1 MTDYDLTILYNAEL
15 LDVKDV
21 DYWGV
26 FGAGQFNDAT
36 PGVVHVWMAPGV
48 AHSGDSLLLF
58 ALTFHVEF
66 DSRIE
71 HIWRTN
77 APHDLP
83 AEISIK
89 SDVGDFS
96 FVEGTIPITGIT
108 LPPPIPLTIKL
119 IRGDVDCNG
128 KVDVFDLRTVAAY
141 YDQSAPVE
149 YDLTMD
155 GTIDIYDL
163 VVVATNFGYGGP

>member
-1 MTDYDLTILYNAEL
+1 MTDFDLTILFSSEL
-15 LDVKDV
+15 MQFVDV

-26 FGAGQFNDAT
+26 FGSGSFINTTGNVQVTMPPGT
-36 PGVVHVWMAPGV
+36 PQT
-48 AHSGDSLLLF
+48 GDRLLLF

-66 DSRIE
+66 DQRIE
-71 HIWRTN
+71 HIWRTG
-77 APHDLP
+77 APHDL
-83 AEISIK
+83 AASVSVK

-108 LPPPIPLTIKL
+108 LPPPIPLTINL

-128 KVDVFDLRTVAAY
+128 KVNVFDLRTVAAY
-141 YDQSAPVE
+141 YDQSAPVK

-155 GTIDIYDL
+155 GIIDIFDL